1 MKITSLVAFS
11 LAAGLVIAT
20 EALRTEAASAQQPI
34 DSASI
39 CGTWQSAPKSGGF
52 FHNPSSNGV
61 DRGASQES
69 GAVKYT
75 IHESVGREFKAAQSI
90 SMKKAVTFHMGGRY
104 ASESNR
110 TLMGVSQGD
119 AIFFAVENEPG
130 FEKWLRLPD
139 NSFDVIGLENGSH
152 AMAYHYVVKQTARQ
166 SCK

>member
-1 MKITSLVAFS
+1 MKITSLIAFS
-11 LAAGLVIAT
+11 LAAGLVVVT
-20 EALRTEAASAQQPI
+20 EGLQTEAASAQPRI

-39 CGTWQSAPKSGGF
+39 CGTWQSVPKSGGF
-52 FHNPSSNGV
+52 FKSLSSNGAH
-61 DRGASQES
+61 RGAGQES
-69 GAVKYT
+69 GVVKYA
-75 IHESVGREFKAAQSI
+75 IHESVGRKFKAVQSI
-90 SMKKAVTFHMGGRY
+90 SMKKDVTFHMGGGH
-104 ASESNR
+104 ASESSR

-152 AMAYHYVVKQTARQ
+152 AMAYQFVVKQTARQ